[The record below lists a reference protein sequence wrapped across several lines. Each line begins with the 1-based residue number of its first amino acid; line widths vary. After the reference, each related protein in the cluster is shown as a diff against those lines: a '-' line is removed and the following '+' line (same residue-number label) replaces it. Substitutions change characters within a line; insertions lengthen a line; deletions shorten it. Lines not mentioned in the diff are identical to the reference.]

1 MKVQEAFEMS
11 SLDEKISQLQEI
23 IDQAKHIV
31 FFTGA
36 GVSTDSG
43 IPDFRSQDGLYHL
56 KYKYPP
62 EEIVSHHFF
71 EQKPEEFWEFYKDKM
86 LNLDAE
92 PNLTHKFMAECEKA
106 GKSLG
111 VVTQN
116 IDGLHQKAGSRQ
128 VYELHGSVLRN
139 YCTRCG
145 QFYSA
150 EYIKQCDGIPHCEKD
165 GAIIKPDVVL
175 YEEGLSDPVI
185 RGAIAAIRSADV
197 LIVLGT
203 SLVVYPAAGLINY
216 FSGKHLVL
224 INRDVTPYDRNADL
238 LIQASFS
245 DVFPKLHV

>member
-1 MKVQEAFEMS
+1 MS
-11 SLDEKISQLQEI
+11 DLSEKIQQLQTI
-23 IDQAKHIV
+23 IDEAKHIV

-71 EQKPEEFWEFYKDKM
+71 IQKPEEFWEFYRDKM
-86 LNLDAE
+86 LNLEAE
-92 PNLTHKFMAECEKA
+92 PNITHKFMADCEAA

-116 IDGLHQKAGSRQ
+116 IDGLHQKAGSKH

-145 QFYSA
+145 CFYDA
-150 EYIKQCDGIPHCEKD
+150 EYIKNGTGIPHCEKD
-165 GAIIKPDVVL
+165 GAVIKPDVVL
-175 YEEGLSDPVI
+175 YEEGLSQPVI
-185 RGAIAAIRSADV
+185 NGAVAAIQSADV

-224 INRDVTPYDRNADL
+224 INRSVTPYDSQADL
-238 LIQASFS
+238 LIQASFA
-245 DVFPKLHV
+245 DVFTNLHV